1 MVVVEAREAREARVV
16 CVSGGGGG
24 TGVCV
29 SGGGVSGGGG
39 GAGLLVCTP
48 YTFWALVMQV
58 VWVWSCLS
66 IGSHD
71 WILEG

>member
-16 CVSGGGGG
+16 CVSGGGG

-39 GAGLLVCTP
+39 GTGVCVS
-48 YTFWALVMQV
+48 AV
-58 VWVWSCLS
+58 VVTVVVVEARGCSCVPRTRF
-66 IGSHD
+66 GP
-71 WILEG
+71 W